1 VWKNAPFIMGLRV
14 FVKSLIAA
22 LQLLALSKLI
32 EKKLS
37 RHWYS
42 SMILNTNLKI
52 DYASCGYSS
61 SRKASNLLFKNCP
74 KVDIIS
80 DPMSSNSAI

>member
-1 VWKNAPFIMGLRV
+1 VWKNAPSIMGLRV

-32 EKKLS
+32 ENFLS

-52 DYASCGYSS
+52 DSASCGYSS
-61 SRKASNLLFKNCP
+61 SRKASNLLFKKCP

>member
-1 VWKNAPFIMGLRV
+1 MWKNAPSIMDLRV

-22 LQLLALSKLI
+22 LQLLALLKLI
-32 EKKLS
+32 EKNLS

-52 DYASCGYSS
+52 NYASCGYSG
-61 SRKASNLLFKNCP
+61 SRKASNLLFENYVP
-74 KVDIIS
+74 KLIS
-80 DPMSSNSAI
+80 SVIQ